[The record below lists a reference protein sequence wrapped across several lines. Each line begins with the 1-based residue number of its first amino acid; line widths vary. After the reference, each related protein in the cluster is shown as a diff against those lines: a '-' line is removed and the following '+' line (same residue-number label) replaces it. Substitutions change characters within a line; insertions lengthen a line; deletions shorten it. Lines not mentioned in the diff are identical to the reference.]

1 MADTPIQTA
10 TAPDQ
15 LDWIRVQ
22 EHSWSSDLFGQPITF
37 IELRWA
43 GQDNQNNLLDKENTP
58 PKVNNNSDEHPLRVI
73 DHKKDATVGAI
84 NACTP
89 QAL

>member
-1 MADTPIQTA
+1 M
-10 TAPDQ
+10 PDQ
-15 LDWIRVQ
+15 LDWIKVQ

-43 GQDNQNNLLDKENTP
+43 GQDDQDNPLDKENTP
-58 PKVNNNSDEHPLRVI
+58 PKCNNSERNPFRRDQTKVV
-73 DHKKDATVGAI
+73 DASTN

>member
-1 MADTPIQTA
+1 MADSPIQTA
-10 TAPDQ
+10 TSPNQ
-15 LDWIRVQ
+15 LDWLRVQ

-43 GQDNQNNLLDKENTP
+43 GQDDQNNLLDKENTP
-58 PKVNNNSDEHPLRVI
+58 PKVNNNDEYLLQVI
-73 DHKKDATVGAI
+73 DPKKDATVGTSD
-84 NACTP
+84 ACTP